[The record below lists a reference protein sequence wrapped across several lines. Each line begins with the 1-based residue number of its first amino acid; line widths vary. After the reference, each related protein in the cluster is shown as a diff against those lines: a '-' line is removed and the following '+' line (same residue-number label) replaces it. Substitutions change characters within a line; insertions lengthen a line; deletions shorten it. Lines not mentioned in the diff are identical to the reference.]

1 MKTISKLAALAA
13 FSLTALQAQAQ
24 FFEQVDYIG
33 ALSSDASK
41 DWTVGW
47 TNFNPKATNYPA
59 PTDTTTLNGI
69 DGSNGKKTITAN
81 LTLNATTVY
90 LLKGMVVVPDGVTLT
105 IPAGTIIRGKADV
118 TASPINYAT
127 LVVQRGGKLVV
138 NGTATSPVVFTSWK
152 TTSRDAGDWG
162 GIVLCGKARNNQG
175 MDVQLEGFSN
185 VSFDNQLGIFGGT
198 DDNDN
203 SGSLRYMR
211 IEFAGLAFEPNRE
224 VNTLTMGSVGRGTV
238 IDYVQASFGND
249 DAFEWFGG
257 TVNCKHLISNITVDD
272 DFDADFGYSGGVQ
285 FGIARKDTSYFD
297 LSWNAP
303 SGSSTS
309 EGFECD
315 NDAGGSAKQP
325 YTSPVFSNI
334 TMIGPIPVGSTHAAM
349 SSVARN
355 AFRRGARLR
364 RNSRVSIVNSIFMGY
379 RNMIMFDGDSVLL
392 ASGVPTASF
401 PNTTTGMIFRNNL
414 IVNSAAGA
422 AAGSSNNGLVE
433 VASGNAALLPS
444 FDAWIKDA
452 QNANKIDV
460 VPYTAGTV
468 LVDPKNPTAPN
479 FRPVSGSPALTG
491 ASFSYNR
498 LTPYGVL
505 NGYRTLESASNIM
518 SYPNPATGF
527 TTLSFSNSQPF
538 AAEIVIT
545 DMQGR
550 VVRSLGSRNFGT
562 GNQQVE
568 VKLEGLTN
576 GMYFINLNAA
586 QGRISHRIMVAR

>member
-152 TTSRDAGDWG
+152 TTGRDAGDWG

-203 SGSLRYMR
+203 SGSLRYLR

-562 GNQQVE
+562 GNQEVE